1 MDGARKNELLE
12 MLVDV
17 RRVTAND
24 HTTHSRIRNGKLRQ
38 LTKSLYVEASEWKK
52 LEPYEQEFLRC
63 CAASMQSTKAVLVGF
78 SAARVCGVWVHY
90 DTKPGVQVA
99 LPSGKPP
106 SAKAQSP
113 GIEYKRMAVPDEDV
127 FDRAGVRFTNA
138 IRTAIDIARSSG
150 ERSGIIAFESLL
162 TRCSDSEADLIRE
175 ECAAMMQRM
184 RGTKG
189 IGKARHALAKA
200 TNRSESTYETLL
212 RLILEKYGI
221 KCHAQVIIGPYRVDL
236 LFGDLIIE
244 VDGWEKTKKK
254 PAEAY
259 AKQINRENWLKE
271 QGFKVI
277 RVTPKEIDRNE
288 VLVVRRVLDMLEVES
303 QTPRQVPRL
312 YQPKGP
318 SRQEFFPVA
327 LAARLRG

>member
-17 RRVTAND
+17 RRVTAHD
-24 HTTHSRIRNGKLRQ
+24 LTTHSRIRSGQLQQ
-38 LTKSLYVEASEWKK
+38 LTKSLYVDAAEWKT
-52 LEPYEQEFLRC
+52 LEPYEQDFLRC
-63 CAASMQSTKAVLVGF
+63 CAASRQSIKAVLVGF

-90 DTKPGVQVA
+90 DTRPGVQVA

-113 GIEYKRMAVPDEDV
+113 GIDYKRMAVPEEDV
-127 FDRAGVRFTNA
+127 VQRAGIRFTNA
-138 IRTAIDIARSSG
+138 VRTAIDIARSSG
-150 ERSGIIAFESLL
+150 ERSGIVAFESLL

-189 IGKARHALAKA
+189 IGRARHALAKA

-236 LFGDLIIE
+236 LVGDLIIE
-244 VDGWEKTKKK
+244 VDGWGKMKEG
-254 PAEAY
+254 PEEAY
-259 AKQINRENWLKE
+259 EKQINRENWLKE

-288 VLVVRRVLDMLEVES
+288 VAVVRRVLDMLEMES
-303 QTPRQVPRL
+303 QTLREVPL
-312 YQPKGP
+312 LCQPKGP
-318 SRQEFFPVA
+318 SQQQFFPAA
-327 LAARLRG
+327 LAARLGI

>member
-17 RRVTAND
+17 RRVTAHD
-24 HTTHSRIRNGKLRQ
+24 ITTHSRIRSGQLQQ
-38 LTKSLYVEASEWKK
+38 LTKSLYVDAAKWKT

-63 CAASMQSTKAVLVGF
+63 CAASRQSTKAVLVGF

-90 DTKPGVQVA
+90 DNRPGVQVA

-138 IRTAIDIARSSG
+138 IRTAIDIARSAG

-162 TRCSDSEADLIRE
+162 TRCSDSETDLIRE

-212 RLILEKYGI
+212 RLILEEHGI
-221 KCHAQVIIGPYRVDL
+221 TCHAQVLIGPYRVDL
-236 LFGDLIIE
+236 IIGDLIIE
-244 VDGWEKTKKK
+244 VDGWGKMKEG
-254 PAEAY
+254 PEEAY
-259 AKQINRENWLKE
+259 AKQIARENWLKE
-271 QGFKVI
+271 QGFKI
-277 RVTPKEIDRNE
+277 LRVTPREINRNE
-288 VLVVRRVLDMLEVES
+288 VLVVRRVLDALEEDS
-303 QTPRQVPRL
+303 RTLREVPRL

-318 SRQEFFPVA
+318 SRQEFFPGV
-327 LAARLRG
+327 LAKRLGI

>member
-1 MDGARKNELLE
+1 MNGARKNELVE

-17 RRVTAND
+17 RRVTAHD
-24 HTTHSRIRNGKLRQ
+24 HTTHSRIRNGQLRQ
-38 LTKSLYVEASEWKK
+38 LTKSLYVDAAEWKK

-63 CAASMQSTKAVLVGF
+63 CAASRQSTKAVLVGF

-106 SAKAQSP
+106 SVKAQSP
-113 GIEYKRMAVPDEDV
+113 GIEYKRMAVPEEDV
-127 FDRAGVRFTNA
+127 VNRAGIRFTNA
-138 IRTAIDIARSSG
+138 IRTAIDIARSAG
-150 ERSGIIAFESLL
+150 ERSGIVAFESLL
-162 TRCSDSEADLIRE
+162 TGCSDREADLIRE

-212 RLILEKYGI
+212 RLILEEYGI
-221 KCHAQVIIGPYRVDL
+221 KCHAQVVIGPYRVDL

-244 VDGWEKTKKK
+244 VDGRGKLQKK
-254 PAEAY
+254 PGEAY
-259 AKQINRENWLKE
+259 AKQVDRENWLRE
-271 QGFKVI
+271 QGFKII
-277 RVTPKEIDRNE
+277 RVTPDEINRNE
-288 VLVVRRVLDMLEVES
+288 VAVVRRVLDMLDEDSRPLREA
-303 QTPRQVPRL
+303 PRL

-318 SRQEFFPVA
+318 ARQQFFPLE
-327 LAARLRG
+327 LAARLGA